1 MVEGGCDECKKI
13 EEEISC
19 PSGKDRCAKAKVDT
33 FAGNMTYTFYVKSCA
48 SEKEC
53 QDKNCG
59 RINPGIPNLKIKKC
73 DSACCNT
80 NRCNDGAGISI
91 VSGFTLF
98 TCALVALTS
107 SMVSKD

>member
-1 MVEGGCDECKKI
+1 MVEGGWDKCKKI

-19 PSGKDRCAKAKVDT
+19 QKGKDRCAKAKVDT

-59 RINPGIPNLKIKKC
+59 RINPGIPNLRIKK
-73 DSACCNT
+73 SAI
-80 NRCNDGAGISI
+80 R
-91 VSGFTLF
+91 
-98 TCALVALTS
+98 LVARLTGVMMELES
-107 SMVSKD
+107 QWSAALRCLHALL